1 MILST
6 DSDLATNRCWWL
18 GTRGELRAFRGFAL
32 SGSLTRRIIPAAAET
47 AASQTVP
54 ARRFY
59 AHMHPGHPH
68 LLTETD
74 HSKPIGRPVVERFSP
89 TRL

>member
-6 DSDLATNRCWWL
+6 DSELATNGCWSL
-18 GTRGELRAFRGFAL
+18 GTTGELRTFRGFAH

-47 AASQTVP
+47 ATSQTVP
-54 ARRFY
+54 AHPFY
-59 AHMHPGHPH
+59 AHMHPGRSH
-68 LLTETD
+68 LLRGTD

>member
-6 DSDLATNRCWWL
+6 DSELATNGCWSL
-18 GTRGELRAFRGFAL
+18 GATGELRTFRGFTH
-32 SGSLTRRIIPAAAET
+32 SGSLTRWIIPAAAET
-47 AASQTVP
+47 ATSQTVP
-54 ARRFY
+54 ARTFY
-59 AHMHPGHPH
+59 AHHAPRALSLAEG
-68 LLTETD
+68 TD